1 MKNYLTI
8 LSVMLSFLIF
18 QNANA
23 EWKFGI
29 SVGQSDI
36 DYDIQRSYADAGDSF
51 EDAEGIDTYFNAIE
65 YNATELIFDF
75 RNGPHAIAYKITDGS
90 ADGWDESYKV
100 NGELK
105 DITDAAATYSS
116 DANREEWTLS
126 YAYSFGNN
134 WTLSAGLYSGS
145 LEYSYVGTWL
155 SPADEGTYYEDLWS
169 GAETGGREWKS
180 EGAFIA
186 AGYSNKISEKVFW
199 FAKFG
204 FQASDAENLHNYDWS
219 NTYSA
224 VNDDWYQSGIE
235 YYQANYGVVNGTYNI
250 SRNTIRE
257 AEGEA
262 TVFGLGLVYAINP
275 KNSIILE
282 FETKSYSMDPGEMTT
297 HNCTGLAYIC
307 DQAEL
312 STKANTMEEDAS
324 YITLR
329 YRYAF

>member
-51 EDAEGIDTYFNAIE
+51 EDAEGVDTYFNAIE

-75 RNGPHAIAYKITDGS
+75 RNGPHSIAYKVTDGS
-90 ADGWDESYKV
+90 VDGWEESTLK
-100 NGELK
+100 NGEAH
-105 DITDAAATYSS
+105 DVSNDAVTYSS
-116 DANREEWTLS
+116 QYDRKEWTLS

-134 WTLSAGLYSGS
+134 WTLSAGLYEGT
-145 LEYSYVGTWL
+145 LDYTYAGTWL
-155 SPADEGTYYEDLWS
+155 DTYNVGSYYEESWS
-169 GAETGGREWKS
+169 SSETGAGDTVS

-186 AGYSNKISEKVFW
+186 AGYSNKISDKLFW
-199 FAKFG
+199 FAKLG
-204 FQASDAENLHNYDWS
+204 FQ
-219 NTYSA
+219 
-224 VNDDWYQSGIE
+224 VNDVTSTKSWDYNDTWSAPNDSHYQYGLE
-235 YYQANYGVVNGTYNI
+235 YFQTNYGVVNGSYNI
-250 SRNTIRE
+250 NNTAIRE

-282 FETKSYSMDPGEMTT
+282 FETKSYSMDPGKETSSVSG
-297 HNCTGLAYIC
+297 GLAYLV
-307 DQAEL
+307 DQHEI
-312 STKANTMEEDAS
+312 STDQNIIEEDAS